1 MPTLP
6 VHYYLCKDTRT
17 SYITF
22 VQVGGT
28 RSAFAVLTLPTR
40 STEQGQSQ
48 ALHSRSDR
56 ELDYGKQEET
66 KPVIKQHRLPLPTF
80 ALPTHPEVLGFGRFL
95 QLIKTEPVQLGIQP
109 TWIRAI
115 QSNRVSSPQ
124 STEED

>member
-1 MPTLP
+1 MHLLSS
-6 VHYYLCKDTRT
+6 LCLHVPQSRDRAKHF
-17 SYITF
+17 IPE
-22 VQVGGT
+22 V
-28 RSAFAVLTLPTR
+28 
-40 STEQGQSQ
+40 TE
-48 ALHSRSDR
+48 

-66 KPVIKQHRLPLPTF
+66 KPVTKQHRLPLPTF
-80 ALPTHPEVLGFGRFL
+80 ALLGFGRFL

>member
-1 MPTLP
+1 MHLLSS
-6 VHYYLCKDTRT
+6 LCLHVPQSRDRAKHF
-17 SYITF
+17 IPE
-22 VQVGGT
+22 V
-28 RSAFAVLTLPTR
+28 
-40 STEQGQSQ
+40 TE
-48 ALHSRSDR
+48 